1 MVDDELVLELE
12 NAAFWRG
19 ERVILTGIDWRIR
32 RGEHW
37 ALLGANGSG
46 KTTLL
51 KMVAAIEWPC
61 DGHIRVLG
69 QRFGEVD
76 LRELRR
82 SIGVVSSALVPY
94 FHDRQPALA
103 IVETGIDAE
112 LGWWRTFDADAE
124 ARARAGLA
132 ALGVGALADSPYGQ
146 LSQGEKQRVLIARA
160 LMNAPALLILD
171 EPCAGLDPA
180 ARESFLEDLG
190 RFVARAETPT
200 LIIVTHHIEEI
211 PVFVRHAMILEG
223 GRALAQGAI
232 GEVLAAEILTQAF
245 GRPCR
250 AERTASG
257 RHRLLIE
264 SRGPGVGPLG

>member
-1 MVDDELVLELE
+1 MDEGALVLELE
-12 NAAFWRG
+12 HAAYWRG
-19 ERVILTGIDWRIR
+19 ERTILSGIDWRIR
-32 RGEHW
+32 RGQHW

-94 FHDRQPALA
+94 FQDRQPALA

-132 ALGVGALADSPYGQ
+132 VLGIAALADNPYGQ

-160 LMNAPALLILD
+160 LMNAPHLLILD

-180 ARESFLEDLG
+180 ARERFLEDLG
-190 RFVARAETPT
+190 RFVERPETPT
-200 LIIVTHHIEEI
+200 LVIVTHHIEEI
-211 PVFVRHAMILEG
+211 PAFVRHALVLKD
-223 GRALAQGAI
+223 GRTLAQGAI
-232 GEVLAAEILTQAF
+232 AEVLRADVLGEAF

-250 AERTASG
+250 VEPTSAG
-257 RHRLLIE
+257 RYRLHMD
-264 SRGPGVGPLG
+264 